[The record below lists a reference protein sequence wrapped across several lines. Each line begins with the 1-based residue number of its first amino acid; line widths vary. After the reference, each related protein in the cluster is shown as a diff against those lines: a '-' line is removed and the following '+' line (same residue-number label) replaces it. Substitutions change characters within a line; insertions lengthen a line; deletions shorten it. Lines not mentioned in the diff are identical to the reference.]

1 MGITSA
7 AARPAARPS
16 STVVDP
22 DPVVVPRGRPRSVEA
37 DQAIA
42 QATLDLLV
50 EDGYAGLTMAAV
62 AHRAKV
68 STATL
73 YRRFDNKEALVA
85 AALADVTEEHRIPD
99 TGSLDGDVRALLASV
114 VERLSGDYAGLVEV
128 LVGEAVRNHGL
139 ADALRERFYDSYRRE
154 LEGLVDR
161 AVARGEMAPTDDLTL
176 VSNLLMG
183 PLYYRWLVARDP
195 VTHEVADALAPMLV
209 AALTATVPTRARG
222 SRRPSSPPARRSR

>member
-7 AARPAARPS
+7 ASRPAARSALPL
-16 STVVDP
+16 VDP
-22 DPVVVPRGRPRSVEA
+22 DPVVVHRGRPRSVEA
-37 DQAIA
+37 DRAIA

-139 ADALRERFYDSYRRE
+139 ADALRERFYDNYRHE

-161 AVARGEMAPTDDLTL
+161 AVARGEMAPPHDLTL

-195 VTHEVADALAPMLV
+195 VTHEVADGLAPLLV
-209 AALTATVPTRARG
+209 AALASPAPSKR
-222 SRRPSSPPARRSR
+222 RRPGRPAAG